1 MYYAKNPFRDDL
13 MVEPTR
19 SGRAYSGWTC
29 ATRPILVNQFPFPP
43 IDVHDPLHSDLAISS
58 PGVSVRREQVLD
70 LLARS
75 AFFVYLFFIF
85 FGTEKP
91 FDVSLQNQVVPTSNA
106 LNQSLSVLFLLSF
119 ISLWGKLHQVVDVV
133 RQEKFLALFLGW
145 VVVSITWSDYP
156 MVTLKRSVAV
166 LGESII
172 CLAFLLRARWSSDA
186 LRYFRVVAGVYIV
199 LTLVSVV
206 VYPQGAIQ
214 WEFPAW
220 RGLSPTKNNLGQI
233 SLFSIVI
240 WLSVVAYNRGRL
252 QNVGHYVLLFL
263 SIVALLGARSTTAFL
278 VAAFLLM
285 VAMLMRLGGLSGSRT
300 VAIVYTTVVTVTNVA
315 LALYIFVFTPDF
327 LAALFGVFG
336 KDMTFTGRVDLW
348 ETVLTMTRDR
358 MWQGWGFGA
367 FWVMDGPHLTRLFQ
381 QFIWIPNQA
390 HQGYLDVYNQT
401 GLIGL
406 VLLLGMILSYFRG
419 VARVRTRQVWF
430 WLVIAIL
437 VFNLQESL
445 FFRPRHIGHFL
456 FLFSYLALHT
466 DALREG
472 GFRRPHAGP
481 ADPRRHA
488 PQAVES

>member
-1 MYYAKNPFRDDL
+1 MSFNAYQPLDHEIAIPFR
-13 MVEPTR
+13 
-19 SGRAYSGWTC
+19 
-29 ATRPILVNQFPFPP
+29 
-43 IDVHDPLHSDLAISS
+43 
-58 PGVSVRREQVLD
+58 GVSVRREQVLD
-70 LLARS
+70 LMARS
-75 AFFVYLFFIF
+75 GFFVYLVFIF
-85 FGTEKP
+85 FGTERP
-91 FDVSLQNQVVPTSNA
+91 FDVSLQDQVVPTSNI
-106 LNQSLSVLFLLSF
+106 LNQSLSLLFLLSF
-119 ISLWGKLHQVVDVV
+119 ISLWGKLRQVVDVV
-133 RQEKFLALFLGW
+133 GQEKFLALFLGW
-145 VVVSITWSDYP
+145 VVVSMAWSDYP
-156 MVTLKRSVAV
+156 VVTLKRSVAV

-186 LRYFRVVAGVYIV
+186 LRYLWIVAGVYIV
-199 LTLVSVV
+199 LTVASVII
-206 VYPQGAIQ
+206 YPQGAIQ

-220 RGLSPTKNNLGQI
+220 SGLAPTKNNLGQI

-240 WLSVVAYNRGRL
+240 LMSVVAYNRGRI
-252 QNVGHYVLLFL
+252 QNALHYVLLVL
-263 SIVALLGARSTTAFL
+263 SIVALVGARSTTSFL
-278 VAAFLLM
+278 VCAFLLI
-285 VAMLMRLGGLSGSRT
+285 VGLLVRLGALSGSRK
-300 VAIVYTTVVTVTNVA
+300 VAVVYTTIVTVTGVT
-315 LALYIFVFTPDF
+315 LALFVFIFTPDF

-348 ETVLTMTRDR
+348 EAVLAMTLDR

-401 GLIGL
+401 GLIGF
-406 VLLLGMILSYFRG
+406 VLLLGMIAGYFRG

-472 GFRRPHAGP
+472 GLKTPRAGP
-481 ADPRRHA
+481 AYPHHEA
-488 PQAVES
+488 PPPVES